1 MKLWLDKNY
10 SRYIVNTTGMNY
22 FKNENMHYAFTFSYR
37 SKTRSTI
44 SMRTGE
50 WSVKKT
56 ILTFC
61 FKWQVSSSRV
71 RAICI
76 LTRTATL
83 PVYKKNSTTAIAVVW
98 VAYQS
103 CVEFKQLMSLENCFN
118 LSVPSHFPL
127 FLLIRLL
134 YAKVQP
140 CSDCRLTG
148 CVTV

>member
-1 MKLWLDKNY
+1 MKLWLDNNY

-61 FKWQVSSSRV
+61 FK
-71 RAICI
+71 
-76 LTRTATL
+76 
-83 PVYKKNSTTAIAVVW
+83 
-98 VAYQS
+98 
-103 CVEFKQLMSLENCFN
+103 
-118 LSVPSHFPL
+118 
-127 FLLIRLL
+127 
-134 YAKVQP
+134 
-140 CSDCRLTG
+140 
-148 CVTV
+148 